1 MPLDSF
7 EGRAPHVHAD
17 AFVAPSATLV
27 GDVTIDAGASIW
39 YGAVIVATGAIIPDG
54 VLAAGAPAEVRR
66 AIEGTP
72 SEVWV
77 KANPQAYREL
87 AARHREG
94 RRPV

>member
-1 MPLDSF
+1 M
-7 EGRAPHVHAD
+7 APT
-17 AFVAPSATLV
+17 ATLV

-39 YGAVIVATGAIIPDG
+39 YGAVIVATVAIIPDG

-77 KANPQAYREL
+77 KANPQACREL

-94 RRPV
+94 LRPV